1 MKKKEHTDICYIY
14 EENPLVG
21 RTGDSVFVR
30 QLARDF
36 PKYQFQ
42 VAKISNTASEVIS
55 PDQNTVPNI
64 LSYQTI
70 DLSFH
75 GSKGK
80 GRSSVSFRRAG
91 AFFHSIARAVE
102 AGKLDGPS
110 MNDLFDSAAELAPK
124 VKFDAV
130 WKNPTSW
137 ELIKA
142 VYGVTSGEIPFVEH
156 RELLAEVI
164 EPVWRLL
171 SKWADLPKA
180 KIYQADSGIR
190 SALLAMVASRQ
201 HGAKYVIVDDCLP
214 LNALERE
221 RRAIKLRDGGVWR
234 PEYEAYQSA
243 RNEWTQKMR
252 NHCLSQAD
260 EILANTLSSATK
272 IRDKIGSDRPIR
284 IIREGIEGETARRWG
299 AYYSRESEE
308 IGYRIVFLVGS
319 YQETTARG
327 IVTAIQKIESS
338 AGHGKFVILS
348 LSSITE
354 RDQKSFDTIVKANVT
369 SSVRLTTEINMIQE
383 IARATVVAFP
393 SQIEVGDRA
402 IINSLHAGKPV
413 VVSMVDGD
421 SIFADPR
428 LSMETDCFATPNRLE
443 GREFPNAII
452 SLIRRKD
459 NLAYHPRRLGEAL
472 FNHREIMEGYA
483 KVFHSLSSLI

>member
-1 MKKKEHTDICYIY
+1 MKKKDTTDICYIY
-14 EENPLVG
+14 EENPIVG

-36 PKYQFQ
+36 PKYQFR
-42 VAKISNTASEVIS
+42 VAKISNTASDVIA
-55 PDQNTVPNI
+55 PDQNTVSNI
-64 LSYQTI
+64 QSYQTV
-70 DLSFH
+70 DLSIH
-75 GSKGK
+75 GTKGK
-80 GRSSVSFRRAG
+80 GKSTVSFRKAS
-91 AFFHSIARAVE
+91 AFFHSVARTVE
-102 AGKLDGPS
+102 AGNLDRDHV
-110 MNDLFDSAAELAPK
+110 NELFDSAADLAPK
-124 VKFDAV
+124 ITFDAV

-142 VYGVTSGEIPFVEH
+142 VYGVSSGDIPFVEH

-164 EPVWRLL
+164 RPVWRLL
-171 SKWADLPKA
+171 SKWTDIPAA

-190 SALLAMVASRQ
+190 SALLAMVASRK
-201 HGAKYVIVDDCLP
+201 HNAKYVIVDDCLP

-234 PEYEAYQSA
+234 PEYEAFQSA
-243 RNEWTQKMR
+243 RNLWTQKMR
-252 NHCLSQAD
+252 NHCLSEAD
-260 EILANTLSSATK
+260 EILANTMSSATK
-272 IRDKIGSDRPIR
+272 IRNKIGEDRPIR
-284 IIREGIEGETARRWG
+284 IVREGIEGETARRWG
-299 AYYSRESEE
+299 AYYSREGEE
-308 IGYRIVFLVGS
+308 IGYRIVFLIGA

-327 IVTAIQKIESS
+327 IVTAIQKIEMS

-348 LSSITE
+348 LSSTTPE
-354 RDQKSFDTIVKANVT
+354 DRESFDQIVKNNVT

-428 LSMETDCFATPNRLE
+428 LSMETDCFVTPNRLE

-452 SLIRRKD
+452 SLIRRRD
-459 NLAYHPRRLGEAL
+459 QLDYHPRRLGEAL

-483 KVFHSLSSLI
+483 KVYHSLYPLV